1 VTSLHRIGV
10 LAASTFREAARNKLL
25 YNLVLFALLAIASS
39 IALAN
44 VHIGYRVRIYRDVGL
59 SAIALFSTLIAI
71 FVGINLVYSEL
82 ERKTIYT
89 TLAKPVWRW
98 EFLLG
103 KYTGLLLVLAFEI
116 AVMTACFTG
125 VLYAMDSRISLE
137 LFAAVGLI
145 YVEIA
150 LVTAVALFFSSFTTP
165 YLAGMF
171 TVAVWITGHLLA
183 DLRAFG
189 VHSEIA
195 WFQSLCEALYWSL
208 PNFDRLDLKSVAAAG
223 QAVPAARAA
232 AAAGYAALYAAALL
246 CAASLLFRRRDFK

>member
-1 VTSLHRIGV
+1 MRSLSRIGV
-10 LAASTFREAARNKLL
+10 LALSTFREAARNKLL
-25 YNLVLFALLAIASS
+25 YNLVLFALLAIAAS

-44 VHIGYRVRIYRDVGL
+44 VHLGYRVRIYRDVGL

-89 TLAKPVWRW
+89 TLAKPVWRF

-103 KYTGLLLVLAFEI
+103 KYAGLLLVLAFEI
-116 AVMTACFTG
+116 AVMTACFMA
-125 VLYAMDSRISLE
+125 VLFAMDSQISPE
-137 LFAAVGLI
+137 LFAAVGLV
-145 YVEIA
+145 YVELG

-189 VHSEIA
+189 AHSEVA
-195 WFQSLCEALYWSL
+195 WFQSLCEALYWGL
-208 PNFDRLDLKSVAAAG
+208 PNFDRLDFKSVAAAG
-223 QAVPAARAA
+223 QAIPVARAA
-232 AAAGYAALYAAALL
+232 AAAGYASLYAAALL
-246 CAASLLFRRRDFK
+246 VAASLLFRRRDFK